1 MGRLFKSKFANKIIE
16 NLLVFLMRLI
26 YLSCKKEFITNTLP
40 NKPVVILFWHENLAF
55 MPFIFTKCW
64 NGREA
69 NVIISDHKDGQMI
82 TDIIAHFGI
91 GSIRG
96 SSSKGALRAF
106 LLAIKSINNGIDV
119 AITPDGPR
127 GPRHSISDGS
137 VTIAQKTGVNIVIL
151 SYKASKFWEFN
162 SWDKMIL
169 PKPFSK
175 ITYYISD
182 SFSLDGLEI
191 NEAKALIAKKFDEVD
206 SII

>member
-40 NKPVVILFWHENLAF
+40 NKPVVILFWHEKLAF

-106 LLAIKSINNGIDV
+106 LLAIKSINNGTDV

-137 VTIAQKTGVNIVIL
+137 VTIAQKTGVNMVIL

>member
-40 NKPVVILFWHENLAF
+40 NKPVVILFWHEKLAF

-64 NGREA
+64 SGREA

-137 VTIAQKTGVNIVIL
+137 ATIAQKTGVNIVIL

>member
-1 MGRLFKSKFANKIIE
+1 M
-16 NLLVFLMRLI
+16 
-26 YLSCKKEFITNTLP
+26 
-40 NKPVVILFWHENLAF
+40 
-55 MPFIFTKCW
+55 
-64 NGREA
+64 
-69 NVIISDHKDGQMI
+69 IISDHKDGQMI

-106 LLAIKSINNGIDV
+106 LLAIKSINHGIDV

>member
-40 NKPVVILFWHENLAF
+40 NKPVVILFWHEKLAF

-64 NGREA
+64 SGREA

-137 VTIAQKTGVNIVIL
+137 VTIAKKTGVNIVIL